1 MVSVLDRM
9 KKQRLDAIVVT
20 VQKNYR
26 RYIARKHYQ
35 ALRNATIRIQALARG
50 KIARRFADDMRRDK
64 AAVAIQS
71 LGRMYVARRAF
82 LETRQAVVKIQAGE

>member
-9 KKQRLDAIVVT
+9 KKQRLDAIAVT

-35 ALRNATIRIQALARG
+35 ALREATIRIQALARG
-50 KIARRFADDMRRDK
+50 QIARRLASEMRRER
-64 AAVAIQS
+64 AAIAIQS
-71 LGRMYVARRAF
+71 FGRMYVARRAF
-82 LETRQAVVKIQAGE
+82 LETRQAVVKIQAG